1 MERLICRFTAGKA
14 TQAGRTK
21 RICFVAAAA
30 VAVVDKE
37 QGVGIA
43 SSMDCL

>member
-1 MERLICRFTAGKA
+1 MERLICRFAAEKA
-14 TQAGRTK
+14 TQADRTK

-30 VAVVDKE
+30 VDREPGAD
-37 QGVGIA
+37 IA